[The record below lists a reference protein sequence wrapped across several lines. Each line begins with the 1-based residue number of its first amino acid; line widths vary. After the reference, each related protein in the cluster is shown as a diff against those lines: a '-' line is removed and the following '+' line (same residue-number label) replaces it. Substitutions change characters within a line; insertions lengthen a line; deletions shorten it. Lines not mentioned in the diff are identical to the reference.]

1 MELKS
6 SIAKNVTSGWFER
19 IISIGSVL
27 VITPI
32 LISHLGKEQY
42 GIWIAIGQG
51 AGLMILL
58 DFGVA
63 SSISRFVSRNLALRK
78 NDENDRVISTAMI
91 ILVIGSFVILL
102 ITVGLSPIVPSLF
115 KISENYNKIA
125 ILVFILTG
133 LNVALIF
140 PFRVGRGLLQGINRY
155 DLISLYTLVIN
166 IIRAIIIVVIFE
178 SGMGDLLALA
188 IITVFLGLCLESAL
202 FLSGRKKYSNLK
214 IKLSAVTP
222 RNFAELFSLG
232 GSALVQTISST
243 LNRRFQ
249 ILAVSIILGVSV
261 TPLYSIPLSLF
272 LYIGPF
278 INRLGAT
285 FTPIA
290 SSMDAKGEEDRLQS
304 LNILGVR
311 YGLVISIPL
320 CVFLFFFG
328 EDILKLWLGRTG
340 LGAADFEVM
349 GKCFCLISLPFAI
362 GAPQIASRSMLS
374 ATGKHW
380 LVSWVF
386 FSSSVLGL
394 AVSIILMKYTEL
406 GILGAAIGFATTY
419 VLTGILLYPSFIC
432 RHLDMSKM
440 IYFKKAYFA
449 PAWSATLL
457 ILLCLVLNELLIGMN
472 IYILLFKIGFF
483 SIAAAF
489 IAVYVGLLSQH
500 RKYLFNSLKNYF
512 FHTSL

>member
-6 SIAKNVTSGWFER
+6 SIVKNVTSGWVER

-51 AGLMILL
+51 AGLLILL
-58 DFGVA
+58 DFGVS
-63 SSISRFVSRNLALRK
+63 SSISRFVSRNLALRN

-91 ILVIGSFVILL
+91 ILVIGCFFILL

-115 KISENYNKIA
+115 KINENYNEIA

-155 DLISLYTLVIN
+155 DIISLYTLVIN
-166 IIRAIIIVVIFE
+166 ILRVIIIVVIFE
-178 SGMGDLLALA
+178 SGMGDLLVLA
-188 IITVFLGLCLESAL
+188 IITVLLGLCLESA
-202 FLSGRKKYSNLK
+202 FFISGRKKYSDLK
-214 IKLSAVTP
+214 IKLSVVTS

-249 ILAVSIILGVSV
+249 ILAVSIVLGVSV

-290 SSMDAKGEEDRLQS
+290 SSMDAKGEEDRLKS

-320 CVFLFFFG
+320 CIFLFFFG
-328 EDILKLWLGRTG
+328 EDILKLWLGSTG
-340 LGAADFEVM
+340 LVAADFEIM
-349 GKCFCLISLPFAI
+349 EECFCIISFPFAF
-362 GAPQIASRSMLS
+362 GAPQIASRSLLS

-380 LVSWVF
+380 LVSWGF
-386 FSSSVLGL
+386 FSSSVAGL

-419 VLTGILLYPSFIC
+419 VLTGILLYPCFIC
-432 RHLDMSKM
+432 RRLDMSKS

-449 PAWSATLL
+449 PVWSAILL
-457 ILLCLVLNELLIGMN
+457 ILLSLALNELLIGMN
-472 IYILLFKIGFF
+472 IYILVFKIGLF
-483 SIAAAF
+483 SIAAAL
-489 IAVYVGLLSQH
+489 IGIYVGLLSQH
-500 RKYLFNSLKNYF
+500 RKYLFNSLKIYF
-512 FHTSL
+512 FHTSV